1 MKTQSAVKRV
11 LLACAVCG
19 VLSAASMVQAGVL
32 ATTGYTGEAVTI
44 NFNGSNQ
51 STAAVAFTGATFDG
65 NPIDPFWC
73 IDLAKHVPYPAW
85 SISGYTAAPF
95 QSAPLGFSAGQVQ
108 DLRNLFASRLGSAFA
123 DVQHTAAF
131 QLAIWD
137 VLFDNDRNLSTTG
150 PGGFGVVTIGDPGT
164 VGLAQGWVNALVGM
178 APSSFLLVQLTNPE
192 HQNFITP
199 GSAGG
204 DVPEPAGI
212 ALLGIGLLAMMFVGR
227 RRATAT
233 RK

>member
-1 MKTQSAVKRV
+1 MKTQSAVKRALV
-11 LLACAVCG
+11 ACVTCG
-19 VLSAASMVQAGVL
+19 ILSATAMVQAGVL

-44 NFNGSNQ
+44 NYNGSNQ
-51 STAAVAFTGATFDG
+51 STSAIAFTGATFNG

-73 IDLAKHVPYPAW
+73 IDLTKHVPYPAW

-95 QSAPLGFSAGQVQ
+95 QSPPLGFSAAQVQ
-108 DLRNLFASRLGSAFA
+108 DLRNLFASRIGSAFL
-123 DVQHTAAF
+123 DVQHAAAF

-137 VLFDNDRNLSTTG
+137 VLFDNDHDLTTFG
-150 PGGFGVVTIGDPGT
+150 AGGFGVVSIGDPGT

-178 APSSFLLVQLTNPE
+178 APSSFLLVQLTNPD

-199 GSAGG
+199 GTGGG

-212 ALLGIGLLAMMFVGR
+212 ALLGIGLLAMTLVGR
-227 RRATAT
+227 RRATA